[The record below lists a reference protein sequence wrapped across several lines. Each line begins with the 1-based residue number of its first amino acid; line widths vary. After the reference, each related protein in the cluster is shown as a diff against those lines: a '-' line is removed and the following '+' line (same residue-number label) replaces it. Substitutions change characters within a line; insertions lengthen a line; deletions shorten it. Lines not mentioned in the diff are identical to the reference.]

1 VDDLRSAH
9 QARRQQIPLVPE
21 DRGTRVLAPQAASQ
35 SSIGKYTF
43 EDDDG
48 TQAARVAEWGA
59 KEDRLLS
66 ATQRLNSKAVV
77 FGERIDESNKR
88 LGDMGDSVSFPS
100 HISSSSMISLTLSR
114 LHALGMIS

>member
-1 VDDLRSAH
+1 M
-9 QARRQQIPLVPE
+9 PLMPE

-48 TQAARVAEWGA
+48 TQAARVAEWGE
-59 KEDRLLS
+59 KEDRLV
-66 ATQRLNSKAVV
+66 AITGRMKSKAVL

-88 LGDMGDSVSFPS
+88 LEDMGDSVSFPS
-100 HISSSSMISLTLSR
+100 HIRSSSMISLTLFR